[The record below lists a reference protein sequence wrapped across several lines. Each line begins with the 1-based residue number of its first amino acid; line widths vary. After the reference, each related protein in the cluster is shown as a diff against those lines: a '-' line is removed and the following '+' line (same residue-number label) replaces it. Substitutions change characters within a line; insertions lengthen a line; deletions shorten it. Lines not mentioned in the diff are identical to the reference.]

1 MSPAPRTE
9 PPAVAG
15 NRLRPDPDWRPA
27 ASLEALRLR
36 ATLLARIR
44 GYFARQGVLEVD
56 TPALSVAGATDPALS
71 SFRTAWHGPA
81 VDGQGPLYLHTSP
94 EFSMKRLLAAGSG
107 SIYQICK
114 VFRDG
119 EAGRHHNPEFT
130 LLEWY
135 RTGFDHLDL
144 MDEVERLLVE
154 VLAGIAPIETVHH
167 WTYRELFREL
177 AGVDPLDEVEWETRD
192 ASITNCD
199 LSTGEG
205 GRGGNGGEGGLGQP
219 DPWHNRPVRSV
230 VPNGK

>member
-9 PPAVAG
+9 PRQPAG
-15 NRLRPDPDWRPA
+15 SSLQSGHDWRPT
-27 ASLEALRLR
+27 ASLDALKLR
-36 ATLLARIR
+36 AELLARIR
-44 GYFARQGVLEVD
+44 AFFAQHDVLEVD

-135 RTGFDHLDL
+135 RTGYDHFDL
-144 MDEVERLLVE
+144 MDEVEALLRE
-154 VLAGIAPIETVHH
+154 VLAGVAP
-167 WTYRELFREL
+167 L
-177 AGVDPLDEVEWETRD
+177 ASVE
-192 ASITNCD
+192 
-199 LSTGEG
+199 
-205 GRGGNGGEGGLGQP
+205 
-219 DPWHNRPVRSV
+219 H
-230 VPNGK
+230 